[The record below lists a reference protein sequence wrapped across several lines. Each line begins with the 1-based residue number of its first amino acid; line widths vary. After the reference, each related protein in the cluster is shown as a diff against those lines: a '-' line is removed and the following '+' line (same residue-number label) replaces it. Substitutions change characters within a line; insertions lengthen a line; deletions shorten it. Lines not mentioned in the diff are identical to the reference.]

1 MWGDKDNY
9 ENKKNSV
16 SNPLKR
22 DTEPLRTQK
31 INSCALTII
40 RHGRIYFKYKLKGIN
55 AMSEKSEIDADSKDL
70 KELLKIHGRITDDY
84 QTISDLIVQLSI
96 LIDSYYAKSYD
107 TEATVDCIGYTIND
121 LYNHSLKE
129 QELIR
134 QTAEIRN
141 KIFLNNVEMK
151 K

>member
-1 MWGDKDNY
+1 
-9 ENKKNSV
+9 
-16 SNPLKR
+16 
-22 DTEPLRTQK
+22 
-31 INSCALTII
+31 
-40 RHGRIYFKYKLKGIN
+40 
-55 AMSEKSEIDADSKDL
+55 MSEKSEIDADSKDL